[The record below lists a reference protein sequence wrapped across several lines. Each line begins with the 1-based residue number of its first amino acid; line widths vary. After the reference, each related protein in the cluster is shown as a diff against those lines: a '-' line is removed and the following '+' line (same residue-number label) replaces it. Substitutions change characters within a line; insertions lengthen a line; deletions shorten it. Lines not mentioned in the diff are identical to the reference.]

1 MKNFKSLAV
10 LPWRMAFSYHMKTKV
25 TTQQKKDAYKWA
37 EWQVMCGG
45 AFNRYNKNLQ
55 HQIDKHYL
63 GKLGEIAFYN
73 IATREGIML
82 NYDELIMQN
91 YLPHGDQY
99 DFLMPIGDYKIDVK
113 ACKPS
118 HKYLLVPKSQIDRNK
133 NKMDIYVAVVVD
145 EESGAA
151 EIKGYTWKEDLIKN
165 TDEAVSSSMPDGA
178 NYNAKL
184 SELKNIANILSYWY
198 F

>member
-10 LPWRMAFSYHMKTKV
+10 LPWRMAFSYYMKTKI

-37 EWQVMCGG
+37 EWTVMCGG

-82 NYDELIMQN
+82 DYNEIIKQKFKHDE
-91 YLPHGDQY
+91 Y
-99 DFLMPIGDYKIDVK
+99 DFLMPNGDFKIDIK

-118 HKYLLVPKSQIDRNK
+118 HRYLLVPKNQIDRNK

-151 EIKGYTWKEDLIKN
+151 DIKGYTRKDDLIKN
-165 TDEAVSSSMPDGA
+165 TDEAVSSSMPDGP

-184 SELKNIANILSYWY
+184 SDLKNIANILSYWY

>member
-10 LPWRMAFSYHMKTKV
+10 LPWRMAFSYYMKTKI

-37 EWQVMCGG
+37 QWMVMCGG

-73 IATREGIML
+73 IATREGIMMDYNDVINQQYL
-82 NYDELIMQN
+82 KNGDE
-91 YLPHGDQY
+91 Y
-99 DFLMPIGDYKIDVK
+99 DFLMPYGDYKIDIK
-113 ACKPS
+113 ACKPW
-118 HKYLLVPKSQIDRNK
+118 HRYLLVPKNQIDRNK
-133 NKMDIYVAVVVD
+133 NKKDIYVAIIVD

-165 TDEAVSSSMPDGA
+165 TDEAVSTSMPDGA

-184 SELKNIANILSYWY
+184 SNLKNISDILSYWY

>member
-10 LPWRMAFSYHMKTKV
+10 LPWRMAFSYYMKTKV

-37 EWQVMCGG
+37 EWTVMCGG

-55 HQIDKHYL
+55 HQIDKHYI

-73 IATREGIML
+73 IATREGIMMDY
-82 NYDELIMQN
+82 NEIIKQKFKHDE
-91 YLPHGDQY
+91 Y
-99 DFLMPIGDYKIDVK
+99 DFLMPNGDFKIDVK

-118 HKYLLVPKSQIDRNK
+118 HRYLLVPKNQIDRNK

-145 EESGAA
+145 EKSGAA
-151 EIKGYTWKEDLIKN
+151 EIKGYTWKKDLVKN

-184 SELKNIANILSYWY
+184 SKLKNISNILSYWY